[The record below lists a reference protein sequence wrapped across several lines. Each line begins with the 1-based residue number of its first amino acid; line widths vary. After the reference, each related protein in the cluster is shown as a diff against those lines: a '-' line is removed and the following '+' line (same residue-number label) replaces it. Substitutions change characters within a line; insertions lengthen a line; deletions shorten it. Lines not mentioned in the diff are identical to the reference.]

1 MTKVKIVTDSTADIP
16 KEIVD
21 KYDIEVIPLTIIMQ
35 EKTYLDRIDFTNEE
49 FYQVLRTC
57 EELPTTSQIT
67 PAIFAETYLK
77 LAEEGVTD
85 IVSIHLASELSGT
98 YQSSV
103 IAARLVADKV
113 KVHCIDSKTATIG
126 LGLVAMTVAQAAAE
140 GKSLEEVLAIA
151 EEASEKTNIYFLLD
165 SLDNLYKG
173 GRIGK
178 AGQLVGSL
186 LNIKPVLNLHAGE
199 ISAYEKVR
207 GNREG
212 KALER
217 LIEIL
222 KEKIDPSK
230 ELHCVIGYSDN
241 LETAQYMAEKLKE
254 HLQCEDFIFMQIGC
268 VIGIHI
274 GLGAVGMAFYQ

>member
-1 MTKVKIVTDSTADIP
+1 MTKIKVVTDSTADIP
-16 KEIVD
+16 QEIVD
-21 KYDIEVIPLTIIMQ
+21 KYEIEIMPLTIIIDG
-35 EKTYLDRIDFTNEE
+35 KTYLDRVDFTNEE
-49 FYQVLRTC
+49 FYEILRSC
-57 EELPTTSQIT
+57 NELPTTSQIT
-67 PAIFAETYLK
+67 PAVFAEKYLQ

-85 IVSIHLASELSGT
+85 IISVHLAGELSGT

-103 IAARLVADKV
+103 IAAGLVADKV

-126 LGLVAMTVAQAAAE
+126 LGLVAMNIAKAVSEGQSVEETLALAAE
-140 GKSLEEVLAIA
+140 AT
-151 EEASEKTNIYFLLD
+151 EKNHIYFLLD

-222 KEKIDPSK
+222 KEKIDPNK
-230 ELHCVIGYSDN
+230 KLYCVVGYSDN
-241 LETAQYMAEKLKE
+241 LETAQYLAEKMKE
-254 HLQCEDFIFMQIGC
+254 HLQCEDFIYMQMGC

-274 GLGAVGMAFYQ
+274 GLGAVGMSFYQ

>member
-1 MTKVKIVTDSTADIP
+1 MTKVKIVTDSTADISQ
-16 KEIVD
+16 EIVD
-21 KYDIEVIPLTIIMQ
+21 KYNIEVIPMMMIMQ
-35 EKTYLDRIDFTNEE
+35 DKTYLDGKDFTKEE
-49 FYQVLRTC
+49 FYQIIRTC

-67 PAIFAETYLK
+67 PAQFAETYLR
-77 LAEEGVTD
+77 LAEEGATE
-85 IVSIHLASELSGT
+85 IISIHLASELSGT

-103 IAARLVADKV
+103 IAAGLVADKV

-126 LGLVAMTVAQAAAE
+126 LGLLVMTAAQLAAE
-140 GKSLEEVLAIA
+140 GKDLPEVLAAID
-151 EEASEKTNIYFLLD
+151 EAVEKNNIDFLLD

-199 ISAYEKVR
+199 ITVYEKVR
-207 GNREG
+207 GHREG

-222 KEKIDPSK
+222 KEKIDPNK
-230 ELHCVIGYSDN
+230 ELHCVIGYNDN
-241 LETAQYMAEKLKE
+241 LEAAQYMAEKLKE
-254 HLQCEDFIFMQIGC
+254 HLQCEDFVFLQMGC
-268 VIGIHI
+268 AISIHI
-274 GLGAVGMAFYQ
+274 GLGAIGMAFYQ